1 MSCHFTKIFVHLLV
15 LAAVSNFNVYKLSG
29 TQQTFTCS
37 KPTVETLEKGV
48 NRYEIYSE
56 IIINTA
62 ERRCIVALLL
72 TLNIFHAFF

>member
-1 MSCHFTKIFVHLLV
+1 MSYHFTKIFVHLLV
-15 LAAVSNFNVYKLSG
+15 LVAVSNFNVYKLSG

-48 NRYEIYSE
+48 NRYEIYSK
-56 IIINTA
+56 IINTA
-62 ERRCIVALLL
+62 ERRCIMALLL